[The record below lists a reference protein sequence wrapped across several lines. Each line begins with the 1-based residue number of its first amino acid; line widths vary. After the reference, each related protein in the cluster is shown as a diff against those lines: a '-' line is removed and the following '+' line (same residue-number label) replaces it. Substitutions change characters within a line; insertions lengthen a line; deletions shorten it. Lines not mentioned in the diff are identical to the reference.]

1 MSVITDQDDKTTFIG
16 DVVLSYN
23 KSTPAGNALLEMNG
37 SVLDEQKYPLLA
49 TVLGSNE
56 QLLGEI
62 PITSTTATGI
72 DQSDDGEHCY
82 LIVGQNLYKYTRSL
96 DSYTLINSGN
106 GSGASG
112 EVVCS
117 SDGRYVVYCSGI
129 SSSTVANCK
138 AYIYT
143 SNDYGQTFTLTKT
156 MSLTTYSP
164 GFLLATLFMS
174 RNGQNVVVL
183 ANDAHGGIINVS
195 TNYGASWTTT
205 AKPNGINGP
214 FESFSIC
221 ATEDTSKIWT
231 KEYNSYND
239 NSKIIESIDGG
250 ATWTDSN
257 DLAGGIDEIR
267 IDPYDNNNLIA
278 YRYNSISAFK
288 VSNDGGL
295 TWQRLS
301 IPSAITRLRIATIDR
316 GAIFVYGEVTSTDYR
331 FYTST
336 DGGLTWAENE
346 LPVNIWRFA
355 FKPKRVDGSP
365 LYFVQSNTLHE
376 AQYSSLCKLP
386 QANLLSERIVAD
398 EVVV

>member
-1 MSVITDQDDKTTFIG
+1 MDSIKASSALNIG
-16 DVVLSYN
+16 DVVLTYN
-23 KSTPAGNALLEMNG
+23 KKTPAGNQLLEMDG
-37 SVLDEQKYPLLA
+37 SALDEQKYPLLA
-49 TVLGSNE
+49 AVLGSKE
-56 QLLGEI
+56 QLLGAL
-62 PITSTTATGI
+62 PITSTTATGV

-82 LIVGQNLYKYTRSL
+82 LALGASLYKYTRSV
-96 DSYTLINSGN
+96 DSYALING
-106 GSGASG
+106 GTGGASG

-117 SDGRYVVYCSGI
+117 ADGRYVVYCSGI
-129 SSSTVANCK
+129 TTSQINNCK

-156 MSLTTYSP
+156 MSLNTYSP
-164 GFLLATLFMS
+164 GFSFATLFMS

-205 AKPNGINGP
+205 VKPNGISGP
-214 FESFSIC
+214 YESSSIC
-221 ATEDTSKIWT
+221 ATEDVSKIWT

-257 DLAGGIDEIR
+257 DLDGGIDVVR

-288 VSNDGGL
+288 VSNDSGA
-295 TWQRLS
+295 TWQRLA

-346 LPVNIWRFA
+346 LPVNISRFA

-376 AQYSSLCKLP
+376 ALYSSLCKLP
-386 QANLLSERIVAD
+386 TANLLSERIVAD
-398 EVVV
+398 EVMV

>member
-1 MSVITDQDDKTTFIG
+1 MDSIKASSTLNIG
-16 DVVLSYN
+16 DVVLTYN
-23 KSTPAGNALLEMNG
+23 KKTPAGNELLEMDG
-37 SVLDEQKYPLLA
+37 SALDEQKYPLLA
-49 TVLGSNE
+49 AVLGSKE
-56 QLLGEI
+56 QLLGAL
-62 PITSTTATGI
+62 PITSTTATGV

-82 LIVGQNLYKYTRSL
+82 LALGASLYKYTRSV
-96 DSYTLINSGN
+96 DSYTLINSGI
-106 GSGASG
+106 GGASG

-117 SDGRYVVYCSGI
+117 ADGRYVVYCSGI
-129 SSSTVANCK
+129 TISQVANCK

-143 SNDYGQTFTLTKT
+143 SSDYGQTFTLTKT

-164 GFLLATLFMS
+164 GFSLATLFMS

-195 TNYGASWTTT
+195 TNYGASWVTTV
-205 AKPNGINGP
+205 KPDGINGP
-214 FESFSIC
+214 YESTSIC
-221 ATEDTSKIWT
+221 AMEDVSKIWT
-231 KEYNSYND
+231 KQYNSYND

-257 DLAGGIDEIR
+257 DLDGGIDEIR

-288 VSNDGGL
+288 VSNDSGA

-316 GAIFVYGEVTSTDYR
+316 EAIFVYGEVTSTDYR

-376 AQYSSLCKLP
+376 TQYGSLCKLP
-386 QANLLSERIVAD
+386 KANLLSERIVAD
-398 EVVV
+398 EVLV

>member
-1 MSVITDQDDKTTFIG
+1 MDSLASNSSALSIG
-16 DVVLSYN
+16 DVVLTYN
-23 KSTPAGNALLEMNG
+23 KKTPAGNELLEMDG
-37 SVLDEQKYPLLA
+37 SALDEQKYPLLA
-49 TVLGSNE
+49 AVLGSKE

-117 SDGRYVVYCSGI
+117 ADGRYVVYCSGI

-143 SNDYGQTFTLTKT
+143 SNDYGQTFTLTQT

-164 GFLLATLFMS
+164 GFTLATLFMS
-174 RNGQNVVVL
+174 RNGKNVVVL

-195 TNYGASWTTT
+195 TSYGASWT
-205 AKPNGINGP
+205 AAVKPNGINGP
-214 FESFSIC
+214 YESFSIC
-221 ATEDTSKIWT
+221 ATEDISKIWT

-257 DLAGGIDEIR
+257 DLDGGIDEIR

-288 VSNDGGL
+288 VSNDGGV
-295 TWQRLS
+295 TWKRLS

-346 LPVNIWRFA
+346 LPVNIWRYS

-376 AQYSSLCKLP
+376 ALYSSLCKLP
-386 QANLLSERIVAD
+386 AANLLSERIVAD